1 MTASILSQL
10 APLTQAPSQPKSTAR
25 AEPNSPADKAARA
38 AEEFEAIYLSLM
50 FSNMFTSLGDG
61 PFSGGPGE
69 DIYRSQL
76 HEEMGRIFARSGG
89 IGIADAV
96 QREIMRHQEV

>member
-10 APLTQAPSQPKSTAR
+10 APLTQASTQPKPAAHVDS
-25 AEPNSPADKAARA
+25 NSPANKAARA
-38 AEEFEAIYLSLM
+38 AEEFESIYLSLM

-61 PFSGGPGE
+61 PFNGGPGE
-69 DIYRSQL
+69 KIYRSQL